1 MKNIK
6 KSIYLP
12 FWAPFG
18 ADFAR
23 ALGKVPPLPPLSPGL
38 YTQLVNIQ
46 LKFENHIKADAQHNN
61 VKSHESR

>member
-23 ALGKVPPLPPLSPGL
+23 ALGRFPPPLAGPDSKLWWQFLIS
-38 YTQLVNIQ
+38 VIVS
-46 LKFENHIKADAQHNN
+46 KF
-61 VKSHESR
+61 SGFESTT